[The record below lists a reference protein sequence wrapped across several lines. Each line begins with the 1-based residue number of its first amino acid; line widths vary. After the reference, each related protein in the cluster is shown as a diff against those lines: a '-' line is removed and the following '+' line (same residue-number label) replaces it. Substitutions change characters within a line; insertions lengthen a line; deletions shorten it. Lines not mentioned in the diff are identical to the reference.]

1 MFIQIMNVEIFGFL
15 LRKVMFT
22 SSLCDAR
29 FQRTFDSVPCQIV
42 CAFWKSGGE
51 QSAGFL
57 DAGFSN
63 SLQIDSVHGLT
74 WLTILHREPYARLR

>member
-22 SSLCDAR
+22 SSFCNAR

-51 QSAGFL
+51 QSLGFL
-57 DAGFSN
+57 ETGFGNLLEIN
-63 SLQIDSVHGLT
+63 SIHSLAYTAAYTEVATRG
-74 WLTILHREPYARLR
+74 